1 MRCFQQRDSQH
12 ESRYLATLLRRPNV
26 LAIVAKIDIQILHSL
41 SQFRS
46 CVLLY
51 FFSSQ
56 SCCVAGKGWGD
67 SRCESRSPYVVT
79 FGGLLMSW
87 PLRVVGGVCASIS
100 ASIAWPSA
108 SWPDITPC
116 STAEVRGEIDLKTM
130 LRYRWLYSFGLLP
143 YGFFCFFSHCLYKI
157 FIIYKQLLNSSA
169 STYTLHHRN
178 KNFTKYLDKISS
190 WYWVFSFVF
199 CFF

>member
-12 ESRYLATLLRRPNV
+12 ESRYLATLLRRPNM

-100 ASIAWPSA
+100 ASIVWPSA
-108 SWPDITPC
+108 SWPDITLC

-130 LRYRWLYSFGLLP
+130 LHYRWLYSFGLLP
-143 YGFFCFFSHCLYKI
+143 YGFFAFSHTACTKFSWFTSSFSTPPHPLTLRATEI
-157 FIIYKQLLNSSA
+157 RISLN
-169 STYTLHHRN
+169 TL
-178 KNFTKYLDKISS
+178 TKYLRDIEC
-190 WYWVFSFVF
+190 WVIYL
-199 CFF
+199 FFF